1 MSDDPKY
8 LGRNVNRPQE
18 DLDTFPAPAGIGTVT
33 MTSDEVAS
41 LCPVTLQPDL
51 YTVTLTYEPD
61 RLCIESKSLKLYY
74 WHFRDRGVYC
84 EQLAVDI
91 RDKVVATIAPRRCE
105 VRVVQ
110 KARGGITIEAV
121 SRTGSTPASEI

>member
-1 MSDDPKY
+1 MSDDPKF

-18 DLDTFPAPAGIGTVT
+18 TLDTFPAPDGIGEVT
-33 MTSDEVAS
+33 LTSDEVAS
-41 LCPVTLQPDL
+41 LCPVTHQPDL
-51 YTVTLTYEPD
+51 YTVTIRYQPD
-61 RLCIESKSLKLYY
+61 KLCIESKSLKLYF

-91 RDKVVATIAPRRCE
+91 RDKVVATIAPKSCS
-105 VRVVQ
+105 VSVIQ

-121 SRTGSTPASEI
+121 SRTG